1 MPVRKLLKRSL
12 RIFCLMIAVCFAFI
26 AVSGCAEKPPRSE
39 KTSYYLQKIKE
50 APGNPVNFTNL
61 GWTLYKEGDLQEAVK
76 WNQKALQINKNNL
89 TARYNLALIYFD
101 QKDFPKSKQELTA
114 ILRLQPNDPLA
125 LLKLGE
131 TNLKLNKYEEARLA
145 FKTYLKQDMTS
156 ANALKGLGDSYVGL
170 GQVEK
175 AVFSFKLALKYVP
188 DYQEAKKALKILED
202 TKP

>member
-1 MPVRKLLKRSL
+1 MSVNRLFKKTLQLLGF
-12 RIFCLMIAVCFAFI
+12 ITVICFASI
-26 AVSGCAEKPPRSE
+26 AISGCGDKPP
-39 KTSYYLQKIKE
+39 KPDKINFYLQKIKE

-61 GWTLYKEGDLQEAVK
+61 GWTLYKEGALQEAVK

-114 ILRLQPNDPLA
+114 ILKLQPNDPLA

-175 AVFSFKLALKYVP
+175 AVFSYKLALKYVP

>member
-1 MPVRKLLKRSL
+1 MSVNRLFNKTLQLLGF
-12 RIFCLMIAVCFAFI
+12 ITVICFASI
-26 AVSGCAEKPPRSE
+26 AISGCGDKPP
-39 KTSYYLQKIKE
+39 KPDKINYYLQKIKE

-175 AVFSFKLALKYVP
+175 AVFSYKLALKYVP